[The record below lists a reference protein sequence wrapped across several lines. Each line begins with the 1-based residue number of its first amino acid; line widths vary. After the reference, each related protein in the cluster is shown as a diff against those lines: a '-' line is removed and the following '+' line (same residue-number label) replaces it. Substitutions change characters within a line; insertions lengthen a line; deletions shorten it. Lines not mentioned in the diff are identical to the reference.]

1 MPLQHAYPYTGVLAL
16 HTEWWPQRQRS
27 PLIPSLTGCCT
38 ILLPGIDH
46 QSQMPIHVDGQLGVL
61 EWLRLAVDDELTHAI
76 IGGMNV
82 MPSPP
87 GFELWLN
94 LLQFLHQFMDVGF
107 LRGTSEVAVK
117 ARQHLWRLFL
127 PIGELLNE

>member
-1 MPLQHAYPYTGVLAL
+1 
-16 HTEWWPQRQRS
+16 
-27 PLIPSLTGCCT
+27 
-38 ILLPGIDH
+38 
-46 QSQMPIHVDGQLGVL
+46 MPIHVDGQRGVL